1 MNDENLVEKLKRTT
15 CEKEEVI
22 RKFAL
27 DRQNVATPLW
37 PSMGG

>member
-1 MNDENLVEKLKRTT
+1 MNDESLVEKLKKTT

-27 DRQNVATPLW
+27 DRNKLF
-37 PSMGG
+37 